1 MRNRPVVL
9 LAGPD
14 DEQAARRRHRSR
26 TFVGVTAAAIV
37 ATAGL
42 AAGSWT
48 VWSALGT
55 NPPKGP
61 PTPLWFSP
69 PTPEHAVSPS
79 TASLSSSVS
88 TATTTTSVPP
98 AAEHGTNSGHQSAA
112 TTTNPPHPTPTTT
125 SEPPD
130 GKRGPSGH
138 RGHG

>member
-1 MRNRPVVL
+1 VDADMRNRPVVL

-42 AAGSWT
+42 AAGSWA

-55 NPPKGP
+55 NTPKGP

-69 PTPEHAVSPS
+69 PTPEQAVPLSTPS
-79 TASLSSSVS
+79 SSSSVAMATS
-88 TATTTTSVPP
+88 TTAPPPAAAHGSAPSHQTTATTT
-98 AAEHGTNSGHQSAA
+98 E
-112 TTTNPPHPTPTTT
+112 PPHPTTTT
-125 SEPPD
+125 KTD
-130 GKRGPSGH
+130 KRGPSGH
-138 RGHG
+138 HGHG